1 MGDARQMLRPGARV
15 PCGSVLALLK
25 EAMTSSH
32 GPAIADLQ
40 AQIAVLREQIRTH
53 EAALAELREK
63 ESELQTIVST
73 LEEMEK
79 FMRESGKGARR

>member
-1 MGDARQMLRPGARV
+1 
-15 PCGSVLALLK
+15 
-25 EAMTSSH
+25 MTSSH
-32 GPAIADLQ
+32 GPAIGDLQ
-40 AQIAVLREQIRTH
+40 TQIAALREQIRTH

-79 FMRESGKGARR
+79 FMRESGKCVRRCDSRSSALPKVSRNFFGGNASG

>member
-1 MGDARQMLRPGARV
+1 MPRPA
-15 PCGSVLALLK
+15 
-25 EAMTSSH
+25 SSTERDFSH
-32 GPAIADLQ
+32 DHAQRPPIADLQ
-40 AQIAVLREQIRTH
+40 TQIAALREQIRTH

-79 FMRESGKGARR
+79 FMRESGKGVRR